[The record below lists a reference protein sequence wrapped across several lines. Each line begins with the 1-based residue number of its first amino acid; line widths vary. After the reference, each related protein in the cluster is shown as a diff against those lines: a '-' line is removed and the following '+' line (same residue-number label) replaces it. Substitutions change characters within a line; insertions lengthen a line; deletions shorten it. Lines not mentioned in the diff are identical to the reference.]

1 MAKNLFE
8 QAKEMMN
15 NFANTNQNQQSEQN
29 QQAVRNAIQAAY
41 NEATPEEK
49 SQLQQFEQQLDEKG
63 RLH

>member
-1 MAKNLFE
+1 LAKNLFE